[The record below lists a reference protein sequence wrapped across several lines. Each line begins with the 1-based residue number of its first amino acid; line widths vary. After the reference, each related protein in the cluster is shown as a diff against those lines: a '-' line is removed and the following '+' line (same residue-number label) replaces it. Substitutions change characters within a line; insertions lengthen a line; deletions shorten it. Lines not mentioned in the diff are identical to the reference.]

1 MMRRALVV
9 LATAAVLVAAVA
21 CAPGASPSPVASP
34 LLEASPP
41 ASPAA
46 CWLGDCGIATLDP
59 PAAQVG
65 STVAVV
71 ADSGY
76 FGMWTPK
83 RWAEWCGVL
92 SINLHEP
99 GDTLPGSGTLTPLT
113 IVDDETATFAVPDL
127 PAGAY
132 VLFFSC
138 GGDEAFGQP
147 ALPET
152 FTVLAA
158 GG

>member
-1 MMRRALVV
+1 MRRAIVV
-9 LATAAVLVAAVA
+9 LATAAVLVAATA
-21 CAPGASPSPVASP
+21 CAPGASPSSVASP

-46 CWLGDCGIATLDP
+46 CWLGDCGSGTLDP

-71 ADSGY
+71 ADNGY
-76 FGMWTPK
+76 FGMWTPE

-99 GDTLPGSGTLTPLT
+99 GDLLPGSGTLAPLT
-113 IVDDETATFAVPDL
+113 IVDDGTATFVVPGL
-127 PAGAY
+127 AAGAY
-132 VLFFSC
+132 VPFLSC
-138 GGDEAFGQP
+138 DHDEAVGQP

-152 FTVLAA
+152 FTVLAE